1 MICGLFWVNG
11 GAYDVK
17 DNVVV
22 VVCKMSVNRIESL
35 PKAVG
40 NVAKWWRSA
49 VVE

>member
-11 GAYDVK
+11 GGDGAYDVK

-40 NVAKWWRSA
+40 NVAK
-49 VVE
+49 

>member
-11 GAYDVK
+11 GVYDVK

-22 VVCKMSVNRIESL
+22 GRKMSVNRSESL

-40 NVAKWWRSA
+40 NVAK
-49 VVE
+49 